1 MLQFFS
7 RITYLSF
14 LISLFSAAF
23 LINSDK
29 ADGLGLE
36 DSEGRTT
43 IRVYERQ
50 ATAAVTEN
58 VISCNATSVSL
69 IAAATTRVKA
79 MYKNT
84 SATGVYICYA
94 TVCTTSVGMLFTQD
108 EGYTE
113 YNYIGPIT
121 CITAS
126 GSSPVAVK
134 ELQ

>member
-29 ADGLGLE
+29 ADGIGLE
-36 DSEGRTT
+36 DSEGRQT
-43 IRVYERQ
+43 IRTYERQ
-50 ATAAVTEN
+50 ATA
-58 VISCNATSVSL
+58 VIAETVLTCNTTSATM
-69 IAAATTRVKA
+69 IAASNRIKA

-84 SATGVYICYA
+84 SATTIYICYA
-94 TVCTTSVGMLFTQD
+94 TVCTSAVGMAFTQD

-113 YNYIGPIT
+113 YNYSGPIT

-126 GSSPVAVK
+126 GSSLVAIK
-134 ELQ
+134 DI